1 MVGARRPP
9 DGHGARGV
17 AVSEQALTDF
27 QRDVAWLFFSLPES
41 EGYLLAGGV
50 ALVASELTT
59 RPTQDLD
66 LFTHAP
72 ADTVAAGRDALVA
85 AVAARGWTTTTIRDN
100 PTFCRL
106 VIHGPADLLID
117 LAVDSPPASP
127 PTMTV
132 LGPTLAPLELAA
144 RKLLALFGRA
154 EARDFADVFVLAQ
167 RFGKGALLAQAAQID
182 PGFDERVFSQ
192 MLTTLDRFADDALP
206 TDPAQVPAV
215 RSFFANWAAELAA

>member
-1 MVGARRPP
+1 M
-9 DGHGARGV
+9 
-17 AVSEQALTDF
+17 EQAALSDF
-27 QRDVAWLFFSLPES
+27 QREVARLFFSLRES
-41 EGYLLAGGV
+41 DGYLLAGGV

-72 ADTVAAGRDALVA
+72 ADTVAAGRDALVT
-85 AVAARGWTTTTIRDN
+85 AVTARGWTTTTIRDT

-106 VIHGPADLLID
+106 VIHGPTDLLID
-117 LAVDSPPASP
+117 LAVDSAPAAP
-127 PTMTV
+127 PTMTA

-167 RFGKGALLAQAAQID
+167 RFGKDALIDQAAQID
-182 PGFDERVFSQ
+182 LGFDKRVLGQ
-192 MLTTLDRFADDALP
+192 MLMALDRFGDDALP
-206 TDPAQVPAV
+206 ADPVLVPAL
-215 RSFFANWAAELAA
+215 RAFFAGWAAELTA